1 MTRCAPRRLFILTS
15 AVASRGRSRSLPP
28 QRFLRCSPLRFGDSW
43 NELLARPATWNK
55 CWENRPG
62 ERGRVSAAE
71 FRLSL
76 TTRLQQRG
84 GRPTSQWRHVKRG
97 GEVALK
103 LSSWPQAVREMC
115 LLDVRH
121 KSFLLVER
129 RPQLMCLALS
139 RSPFFSQE
147 SALFLL
153 LLPFCCFC
161 SLATCGPARPP
172 A

>member
-1 MTRCAPRRLFILTS
+1 MTRCAPRRLFISTS

-28 QRFLRCSPLRFGDSW
+28 QRFLRCSPRGLGILGTSCW
-43 NELLARPATWNK
+43 LAPQLGTNVGRTAREK
-55 CWENRPG
+55 G
-62 ERGRVSAAE
+62 GRVSAAE

-121 KSFLLVER
+121 KSFLVVER

-153 LLPFCCFC
+153 RLPFCCFC